1 MPFDLKKFN
10 PYELSNINNDKINKS
25 IKPSGDE
32 INNVMSIINNELTKE
47 QYEQLYI
54 MFIKNLS
61 KDKISVTSS
70 GIMLDL
76 NNLSYEE
83 FYKLENLI
91 CNFIYNGLVIENKL
105 QDNLQDNSVATV
117 FTPDCDYSSC
127 NKELYL
133 QENIEINMQQPVV
146 SNYLDLYEIKRSLP
160 SLKNKNK

>member
-61 KDKISVTSS
+61 KDKISITSS

-91 CNFIYNGLVIENKL
+91 CNFIYNGLVIENNL

>member
-61 KDKISVTSS
+61 KDKISITSS

>member
-54 MFIKNLS
+54 MFIKNLP
-61 KDKISVTSS
+61 KDKISITSS

>member
-32 INNVMSIINNELTKE
+32 INNVMNIINNELTKE

-61 KDKISVTSS
+61 KDKISITSS

>member
-32 INNVMSIINNELTKE
+32 TNNVMNIINNELTKE

-54 MFIKNLS
+54 MFIKNLL
-61 KDKISVTSS
+61 KDKISITSS

>member
-1 MPFDLKKFN
+1 MSFDLKKFN
-10 PYELSNINNDKINKS
+10 PYELAKINTDKIKKNIKPLGDEFNNVTNIINND
-25 IKPSGDE
+25 
-32 INNVMSIINNELTKE
+32 LTKE

-61 KDKISVTSS
+61 PNKISMTGS

-76 NNLSYEE
+76 NNLSCEE

-91 CNFIYNGLVIENKL
+91 CNFIYNGLNNNIE
-105 QDNLQDNSVATV
+105 DNSNENNLATV
-117 FTPDCDYSSC
+117 FTADCDYSNC
-127 NKELYL
+127 NKDLYV

-160 SLKNKNK
+160 SLKNKSN

>member
-25 IKPSGDE
+25 IKPSWDE
-32 INNVMSIINNELTKE
+32 INNVMNIINNELTKE

-61 KDKISVTSS
+61 KDKISITSS

>member
-32 INNVMSIINNELTKE
+32 INNVMNIINNELTKE

-61 KDKISVTSS
+61 KDKISITSS

-160 SLKNKNK
+160 SLKKQK

>member
-61 KDKISVTSS
+61 KDKISITSS

-91 CNFIYNGLVIENKL
+91 CNFIYNGLVIENNL

-160 SLKNKNK
+160 SLKKQK